1 MAHPSASWRR
11 TRRWVSVTFALQG
24 GLLALILTSLPGLKD
39 RTGIDDTAV
48 SAVVLTVLVF
58 AATGSLVAGS
68 VAPRRGSAWVLPP
81 AFALQIAGLL
91 ALWFHLPYW
100 ALFPAF
106 AVFGFG
112 LGLGDA
118 GNGMQGLTVQRA
130 YGRSII
136 NTFFAFQTAAAI
148 VAALLVAAIGALDV
162 RFEVAFIAGAVLGL
176 VCLPKL
182 RRGLARDPELD
193 VTPAEKQRLPWRTL
207 TLLGLAVAVVY
218 IGDGVVSTWSSI
230 YLQDTLLATGALVPM
245 GYAAYQATVLLARL
259 AGDYVVMRT
268 GRAALITGAVVMASG
283 GLALASFSPDPLLA
297 ILGFALTGLG
307 LGVIVPLTFSAAGE
321 TAPEQM
327 DEIVA
332 RLNLFNY
339 AGIVVGSAATGVIAD
354 ATSMRIAI
362 LVPAVLVL
370 GIGLVT
376 RIYRERRV
384 RAEH

>member
-1 MAHPSASWRR
+1 
-11 TRRWVSVTFALQG
+11 
-24 GLLALILTSLPGLKD
+24 LALILTSLPGLKD

-162 RFEVAFIAGAVLGL
+162 RFEVAFIAGAV
-176 VCLPKL
+176 
-182 RRGLARDPELD
+182 
-193 VTPAEKQRLPWRTL
+193 
-207 TLLGLAVAVVY
+207 
-218 IGDGVVSTWSSI
+218 
-230 YLQDTLLATGALVPM
+230 
-245 GYAAYQATVLLARL
+245 
-259 AGDYVVMRT
+259 
-268 GRAALITGAVVMASG
+268 
-283 GLALASFSPDPLLA
+283 
-297 ILGFALTGLG
+297 
-307 LGVIVPLTFSAAGE
+307 
-321 TAPEQM
+321 
-327 DEIVA
+327 
-332 RLNLFNY
+332 
-339 AGIVVGSAATGVIAD
+339 
-354 ATSMRIAI
+354 
-362 LVPAVLVL
+362 
-370 GIGLVT
+370 
-376 RIYRERRV
+376 
-384 RAEH
+384 